1 MNIQEI
7 QNNLPHRYPL
17 LMVDRV
23 VELQP
28 GEYIRAYKNISI
40 NEQVFNG
47 HFPDFP
53 IFPGVLTIE
62 AMAQACGILG
72 HQTLA
77 MEKDIDQKVSAY
89 LLVSVDKARFHH
101 AVTPG
106 DRLDLEARLISRKK
120 IFWRFDCISKV
131 DGKKVCSAEILCA
144 EGTQNN

>member
-53 IFPGVLTIE
+53 IYSFI
-62 AMAQACGILG
+62 
-72 HQTLA
+72 
-77 MEKDIDQKVSAY
+77 
-89 LLVSVDKARFHH
+89 
-101 AVTPG
+101 
-106 DRLDLEARLISRKK
+106 
-120 IFWRFDCISKV
+120 
-131 DGKKVCSAEILCA
+131 
-144 EGTQNN
+144 